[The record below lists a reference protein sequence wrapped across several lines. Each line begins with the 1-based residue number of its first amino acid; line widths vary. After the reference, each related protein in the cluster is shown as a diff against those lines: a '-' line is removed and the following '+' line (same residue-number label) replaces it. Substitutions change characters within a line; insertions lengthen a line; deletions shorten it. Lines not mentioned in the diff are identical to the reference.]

1 MASFNCGEG
10 EEGRFNLAHHHQ
22 LTREPIFHHHDR
34 LTNRFQVIKGHFS
47 GELRRCYRAP
57 VGFVFLCLSLRWPAN
72 GAAKPTPLPSVL
84 S

>member
-1 MASFNCGEG
+1 MASFNYGEG
-10 EEGRFNLAHHHQ
+10 EERRFIAHHHQ
-22 LTREPIFHHHDR
+22 LTYEPILHHHDR

-57 VGFVFLCLSLRWPAN
+57 VGFVFLWPFTLRWPAN